1 LHQGSLTAPLAA
13 TITTIIP
20 TFRRPLALRRA
31 IESVLT
37 QTYRDVCVRV
47 YDNASGDETS
57 EMVAEMARADARLR
71 YTARPEN
78 VGAAE
83 NFIQAS
89 ADVDTPFVSF
99 LSDDDCLLPGFF
111 TNAMRELERA
121 PQAGLFAGSTLELDA
136 ADNVRYAPLAW
147 WPREGLYEPAES
159 VMRMLGNRHPTWTGI
174 VFRSDAL
181 RAAGGLD
188 PAASMAL
195 DLDAELRVAARYP
208 IVISFAPSAIYAPHG
223 GSISASETPAVIPAY
238 ERIIANIEAIDTLP
252 APVRRQAVA
261 LLQRQLRMK
270 LVEIAVKAQVRRDP
284 ATALAAA
291 QLLRDRYGPWW
302 LGASLVLMQ
311 WTSAHVPGAHTLLQW
326 VESRRLRARAARAER
341 FASRAETKVRGL

>member
-1 LHQGSLTAPLAA
+1 LAA

-20 TFRRPLALRRA
+20 TFRRPLTLRRA
-31 IESVLT
+31 IESVLA

-47 YDNASGDETS
+47 YDNASGDETG
-57 EMVAEMARADARLR
+57 EMMAAMVQADARLR
-71 YTARPEN
+71 YTARPVN

-99 LSDDDCLLPGFF
+99 LSDDDRLLPDFF
-111 TNAMRELERA
+111 TSALRELERY

-136 ADNVRYAPLAW
+136 ADRVQYAPLAW

-159 VMRMLGNRHPTWTGI
+159 VVRMLGNRHPTWTGI

-188 PAASMAL
+188 RAASMAL

-208 IVISFAPSAIYAPHG
+208 IVISFAPSAIYAPHV
-223 GSISASETPAVIPAY
+223 GSVSAVETPAVIPSY
-238 ERIIANIEAIDTLP
+238 ERIIANIEAIESLP
-252 APVRRQAVA
+252 QTVRERAATQ
-261 LLQRQLRMK
+261 LQRQLRMK
-270 LVEIAVKAQVRRDP
+270 LVEIAVKAQLHGDP
-284 ATALAAA
+284 AVALESAT
-291 QLLRDRYGPWW
+291 LLRSKHGPWW
-302 LGASLVLMQ
+302 LGFGTMSMVRICSRVSL
-311 WTSAHVPGAHTLLQW
+311 A
-326 VESRRLRARAARAER
+326 RRALGWLDSTRRRGRAARAARFEKR
-341 FASRAETKVRGL
+341 HRRRHDE